1 MYQEGAKRVRR
12 KSHSESQIGGGVRGA
27 GSWVAREGERRERL
41 FLRVCKEEELGPAGE
56 SGRSRKVGSLVSRRG
71 KLDTVP
77 GSLDSVARRAKT
89 AREKKPGRSIRDDNL
104 LWPPAGGRG
113 WPASDPVR

>member
-1 MYQEGAKRVRR
+1 
-12 KSHSESQIGGGVRGA
+12 
-27 GSWVAREGERRERL
+27 
-41 FLRVCKEEELGPAGE
+41 
-56 SGRSRKVGSLVSRRG
+56 
-71 KLDTVP
+71 VP